1 MSLSDPLQCSFN
13 RPYSHR
19 IRLATQQMKR
29 YLSIFILVFCV
40 LAPVRAQ
47 YYSVNVDTK
56 TVAAMTAA
64 FNTEAAAEMYYAE
77 QLAKI
82 RKSYQAA
89 EVAAAGIF
97 AGKYLDR
104 KALTDLGLWTSSTEN
119 YYYRRIYS
127 MVSAK
132 IMPKIWTVAGMM
144 LKNPQNALYWGS
156 YLYKV
161 CEETKNLC
169 YQFESIVTNSSLSFK
184 DIAFLEINQELADI
198 LKLSELGDIDWKS
211 MLDNFSSIGSH
222 FSKESLQEDI
232 DNLYAMGVSLA
243 SAGTGNL
250 VSSIV
255 GNSNFNG
262 TIMDKAKSVLDIA
275 NNVYDLY
282 DGLSTNAGATLL
294 HFIGGEE
301 GIANLFNLSNYNVS
315 SWISDYAREGMGQYY
330 TQRWYIYR
338 IDRGSVNLCDYY
350 PPRDDDAVL
359 YGDHWYRIDTRDP
372 NFQPSASQRE
382 SALQNSELHAG
393 WSRSRVQQLNHSND
407 GYSYSISYT
416 PSSYI
421 LSKSKSGQ
429 YAKAYAY
436 EIHVTKSW
444 NNTEIK
450 YEDVFDSYSM
460 NFEAFKAG
468 MNARLADYNDNED
481 GYVYYLSCD
490 DRKTYQ
496 ATDARKM
503 QNCEVATISV
513 TCHDGSK
520 LGEGSTQYK
529 CSNCGGSVNEHTRQ
543 CAMATSVNE
552 STVNTSELDS
562 QILECESEIS
572 MLQSQ
577 IDVLE
582 AENAELIRMISSAS
596 VTDAANYRQQYNA
609 NKDSIASLISEK
621 SKWQNQLSQFQQAR
635 QEAQEG
641 EAVSTDDYYRIPA
654 IMQDCKSAFNLSWND
669 GDSWNGNTF
678 VRTASIPNISGTVR
692 FKATVSIARKPK
704 YFLGVKIHRAI
715 VQIAWELTTEY
726 SDCQVVAVVNL
737 DPGMSGQEKAE
748 LVNQRLSE
756 VAREFPSCEPS
767 VEYAR
772 SEPLA
777 EDDTGDTYHLLW
789 SSDRLEIARDIDSRL
804 TRIYADLVS
813 LEKMM
818 HYRHSI
824 VDLIK
829 SALPYMNDEQ
839 GRRHTLVEECRRR
852 WLRNAASQMHSDGY
866 NGKYDDDYED

>member
-1 MSLSDPLQCSFN
+1 MSLSDLLQCSFN

-19 IRLATQQMKR
+19 LRLATQQMKH

-184 DIAFLEINQELADI
+184 DIAFLEINQELAAI

-250 VSSIV
+250 VNSIV

-407 GYSYSISYT
+407 GFSYSISYT

-529 CSNCGGSVNEHTRQ
+529 CSSCGGSVNDHTRQ

-596 VTDAANYRQQYNA
+596 VTDAASYRQQYNA
-609 NKDSIASLISEK
+609 NKDRIASLISEK
-621 SKWQNQLSQFQQAR
+621 SKWQNQLSQFIEAR
-635 QEAQEG
+635 QEAQES
-641 EAVSTDDYYRIPA
+641 EAVSTDDYYRIPG

-669 GDSWNGNTF
+669 GGSWDGNTF
-678 VRTASIPNISGTVR
+678 VRTASIPNISGTITFR
-692 FKATVSIARKPK
+692 ATISIARKPK
-704 YFLGVKIHRAI
+704 YLLGVKIHRAI

-737 DPGMSGQEKAE
+737 DPGMSDQEKAE
-748 LVNQRLSE
+748 LVNQKLSE

-777 EDDTGDTYHLLW
+777 EDDSGDTYHLLW

-824 VDLIK
+824 VDIIK